1 MFFLRELIILSSNLI
16 PIVILFFTFILITI
30 YIIKSIKNKKL
41 TIKFPLII
49 SIYFV
54 ISSILYIYF
63 MIDSIGEVAHHGDV
77 TGRIFVIPLIINLIG
92 AFVLWFFY
100 SMYNIKINKTDKNKM
115 FPLKV
120 FLALT
125 VILGIYFY
133 FLIMIVFK

>member
-1 MFFLRELIILSSNLI
+1 MFFLRELIIFSSNLI
-16 PIVILFFTFILITI
+16 PIVILFFPLILII
-30 YIIKSIKNKKL
+30 LYIIKSIKNKKL
-41 TIKFPLII
+41 TIKFPQII

-54 ISSILYIYF
+54 ISSIFCIYF
-63 MIDSIGEVAHHGDV
+63 MIDSIGEEAYHGDV

-115 FPLKV
+115 FPLKI
-120 FLALT
+120 FLALS

-133 FLIMIVFK
+133 FLIMVVFR

>member
-16 PIVILFFTFILITI
+16 PIVILFFPFILITI
-30 YIIKSIKNKKL
+30 YIIKSIKNKNL

-54 ISSILYIYF
+54 ISSIFYIYF

-77 TGRIFVIPLIINLIG
+77 TGRTFVIPLIINLIG

>member
-16 PIVILFFTFILITI
+16 PIVILFFPFILITI

-92 AFVLWFFY
+92 AFVLWF
-100 SMYNIKINKTDKNKM
+100 
-115 FPLKV
+115 
-120 FLALT
+120 
-125 VILGIYFY
+125 
-133 FLIMIVFK
+133 